1 MLNDIDIL
9 QQKLIFYTLW
19 KKVDVKL
26 AFLYSCIKKSILCRY
41 YRPGHPNRDFHS
53 TYAFIILF
61 KNPQF
66 LPHDYKTRPKSST
79 HEYLILIDFRNHGVK
94 NVDLLIKAYVL

>member
-53 TYAFIILF
+53 TYAFIKKATIF
-61 KNPQF
+61 TQ
-66 LPHDYKTRPKSST
+66 SW
-79 HEYLILIDFRNHGVK
+79 RNFVK
-94 NVDLLIKAYVL
+94 IR